1 MAPIPGLEHAGPSED
16 ALAWW
21 VVYSLVR
28 HARVAKSGTYSPCH
42 ITCPPSQAMDL
53 NENSFFTLTCTG
65 GVSPIER
72 QWQEIDQIAGAH
84 VRRGMRVSSDP
95 LGCVALF

>member
-28 HARVAKSGTYSPCH
+28 HARVAKSG
-42 ITCPPSQAMDL
+42 
-53 NENSFFTLTCTG
+53 

-72 QWQEIDQIAGAH
+72 QWQEIDSVAGAY

-95 LGCVALF
+95 LGCVPCPWTFPPCVVKLN